1 MKSRKRESKTPI
13 VVKTHDIQLDSDYVK
28 WIYDVKQRFRNT
40 QIKAA
45 IKVNSEQLLFNWQM
59 GRDLVIRKA
68 EDTWGS
74 GIVEQVSLDLQNEFP
89 KTRGFSARN
98 LWNMKKWYSFYS
110 CVSGIDDLLENMTKQ
125 IDLDSIKLHQIGSE
139 ITENKNREKLHQVG
153 AEIQFPPVFGYVP
166 WRHHVEI
173 VNRCKSV
180 EEALF
185 YVQKT
190 IENGLSRSALI
201 DIIKGDLYHN
211 SGVAIT
217 NFSEKLPTVQG
228 KLAQQIIKD
237 TYDLSFVSLP
247 SGYDEKALEDAL
259 EKNITQFL
267 LELGTGFAFVGR
279 QKEIVVS
286 GKPRRIDMLFYHIRL
301 QCYVVIELKAAS
313 FEPEFAGKLNFYVNA
328 VNELI
333 KTPNENPT
341 IGLLIC
347 KDKDQTEVQ
356 WAFQGIQ
363 TPMGVASYDNIR
375 LQEIQAQL
383 PTTKQIQQRIDL
395 AEEEYRLGIQAEQK
409 NQ

>member
-1 MKSRKRESKTPI
+1 MNKEKKTPI
-13 VVKTHDIQLDSDYVK
+13 VVSSHDIQLDSDYVK
-28 WIYDVKQRFRNT
+28 WICDVKQRFRNT

-45 IKVNSEQLLFNWQM
+45 VKVNSEQLLFNWQM
-59 GRDLVIRKA
+59 GRDLVVRKA
-68 EDTWGS
+68 EDTWGA

-89 KTRGFSARN
+89 LTKGFSARN
-98 LWNMKKWYSFYS
+98 LWSMKKWYSFYS
-110 CVSGIDDLLENMTKQ
+110 NSSESEYLLHNLTEQLDLG
-125 IDLDSIKLHQIGSE
+125 SIKLNQIGAE
-139 ITENKNREKLHQVG
+139 IEENTINEKLHQLG
-153 AEIQFPPVFGYVP
+153 AEMRFPPVFGFVP

-173 VNRCKSV
+173 VNKCKTV

-185 YVQKT
+185 YIRKT

-201 DIIKGDLYHN
+201 DILKADLYHTV
-211 SGVAIT
+211 GTAVT
-217 NFSEKLPTVQG
+217 NFSEKLPTIQG

-247 SGYDEKALEDAL
+247 QGYDENALEDAL

-286 GKPRRIDMLFYHIRL
+286 GKTRKIDMLFYHIHL
-301 QCYVVIELKAAS
+301 KCYVVIELKAAS

-333 KTPNENPT
+333 RTPDENPT

-363 TPMGVASYDNIR
+363 TPMGVASYDKVK

-383 PTTKQIQQRIDL
+383 PTAEQIQQRIDL
-395 AEEEYRLGIQAEQK
+395 AEEEYRLSIKER
-409 NQ
+409 

>member
-1 MKSRKRESKTPI
+1 MNKEKKTPI
-13 VVKTHDIQLDSDYVK
+13 VVSSHDIQLDSAYVK
-28 WIYDVKQRFRNT
+28 WICDVKQRFRNM

-45 IKVNSEQLLFNWQM
+45 VKVNSEQLLFNWQM
-59 GRDLVIRKA
+59 GRDLVVRKA
-68 EDTWGS
+68 EDTWGT

-89 KTRGFSARN
+89 LTIGFSARN
-98 LWNMKKWYSFYS
+98 LWSMKKWYSFYS
-110 CVSGIDDLLENMTKQ
+110 SSSESEYLLQNLTEQLDLG
-125 IDLDSIKLHQIGSE
+125 SIKLNQIGAE
-139 ITENKNREKLHQVG
+139 IEEPTNDEKLHQLG
-153 AEIQFPPVFGYVP
+153 AEMRFPTVFGFVP

-173 VNRCKSV
+173 VNKCKTV

-185 YVQKT
+185 YIRKT

-201 DIIKGDLYHN
+201 DILKADLYHTV
-211 SGVAIT
+211 GTAVT
-217 NFSEKLPTVQG
+217 NFSEKLPTIQG
-228 KLAQQIIKD
+228 IKD

-247 SGYDEKALEDAL
+247 QGYDENALEDAL

-286 GKPRRIDMLFYHIRL
+286 GKTRKIDMLFYHIHL
-301 QCYVVIELKAAS
+301 KCYVVIELKAAS

-333 KTPNENPT
+333 RTPDENPT

-363 TPMGVASYDNIR
+363 TPMGVDSYDKIK

-383 PTTKQIQQRIDL
+383 PTAEQIQQRIEL
-395 AEEEYRLGIQAEQK
+395 AEEEYRLSIKEQ
-409 NQ
+409 

>member
-1 MKSRKRESKTPI
+1 MNEEKKKPI
-13 VVKTHDIQLDSDYVK
+13 MISSHDIQLNSDYVK
-28 WIYDVKQRFRNT
+28 WICDVKQRFRNT

-45 IKVNSEQLLFNWQM
+45 VKVNSEQLLFNWQM
-59 GRDLVIRKA
+59 GRDLVVRKA
-68 EDTWGS
+68 EDTWGV
-74 GIVEQVSLDLQNEFP
+74 GIVEQVSLDLQREFP
-89 KTRGFSARN
+89 LTKGFSARN
-98 LWNMKKWYSFYS
+98 LWNMKKWYFFYS
-110 CVSGIDDLLENMTKQ
+110 SVPESEHLLQSLTEQLDLG
-125 IDLDSIKLHQIGSE
+125 SIKLHQIGAE
-139 ITENKNREKLHQVG
+139 IVEIANREKLHQLG
-153 AEIQFPPVFGYVP
+153 AEMCFPPVFGFVP

-173 VNRCKSV
+173 VNRCKAV

-185 YVQKT
+185 YIKKT
-190 IENGLSRSALI
+190 IENGLSRNALI
-201 DIIKGDLYHN
+201 DILKADLYHTA
-211 SGVAIT
+211 GTAVT
-217 NFSEKLPTVQG
+217 NFSEKLPTIQG

-247 SGYDEKALEDAL
+247 QGYDENALEDAL

-286 GKPRRIDMLFYHIRL
+286 GKTRKIDMLFYHIHL
-301 QCYVVIELKAAS
+301 KCYVVIELKATS

-333 KTPNENPT
+333 RTPDENST

-347 KDKDQTEVQ
+347 KDKNQTEVQ

-363 TPMGVASYDNIR
+363 TPMGVASYDKVK

-383 PTTKQIQQRIDL
+383 PTAEQIQQRIDL
-395 AEEEYRLGIQAEQK
+395 AEEEYRLRIKGE
-409 NQ
+409 

>member
-1 MKSRKRESKTPI
+1 MNREGKEQSLI
-13 VVKTHDIQLDSDYVK
+13 VVSSHDIQLDSNYVQ

-45 IKVNSEQLLFNWQM
+45 VKVNSEQLLFNWQM
-59 GRDLVIRKA
+59 GRDLVVRKA
-68 EDTWGS
+68 EDMWGT

-89 KTRGFSARN
+89 KTKGFSARN

-110 CVSGIDDLLENMTKQ
+110 SAPESDNLLQIMAEQ
-125 IDLDSIKLHQIGSE
+125 IDLGSIKLHQIGAKIDE
-139 ITENKNREKLHQVG
+139 TQHGEKLHQFG
-153 AEIQFPPVFGYVP
+153 AEMQFPTIFGFVP

-173 VNRCKSV
+173 VNRCKTV

-185 YVQKT
+185 YIRKT
-190 IENGLSRSALI
+190 IENGLSRSALM
-201 DIIKGDLYHN
+201 DIIKADLYHN
-211 SGVAIT
+211 SGTAIT

-247 SGYDEKALEDAL
+247 PGYDENALEDAL

-267 LELGTGFAFVGR
+267 LELGIGFAFVGR
-279 QKEIVVS
+279 QKEIVIS
-286 GKPRRIDMLFYHIRL
+286 GKTRKIDMLFYHIRL
-301 QCYVVIELKAAS
+301 RCYVVIELKAGS

-333 KTPNENPT
+333 KTPDENPT

-383 PTTKQIQQRIDL
+383 PTTKQIQQRIEL
-395 AEEEYRLGIQAEQK
+395 AEEEYRLGIQAQTK
-409 NQ
+409 